1 MSYKVTGLIADP
13 TLYDILLQFKKN
25 IMTSINCIQI
35 GTIESY
41 NPLTNTASVSINF
54 KRKLKNGDILEYPIL
69 GDCPVFVL
77 TGGTASITMPIDEGD
92 TCLILFNDRNINNW
106 FSTGDVMEPSNN
118 RCHDISDGI
127 VLVGIKSLLDVSIPL
142 KTGICIDGGSKKIS
156 IINDVDSIKTQL
168 DAFIDSVT
176 DVIASM
182 SDTISKISATLEQIG
197 ATVDLFTSLAIV
209 APPGTAGGPC
219 TITAPLPTDMAAIK
233 TELTGIDGEL
243 TGIDGDLT
251 GYTSDLSAVKL
262 AIGTVLE

>member
-1 MSYKVTGLIADP
+1 MTKVTGPIFDP

-35 GTIESY
+35 ATIESY
-41 NPLTNTASVSINF
+41 NSLTNTASVSINF
-54 KRKLKNGDILEYPIL
+54 KRKLKNGDIIEYPIL
-69 GDCPVFVL
+69 EDCPVFVL
-77 TGGTASITMPIDEGD
+77 TGGSASITMPIEKGD
-92 TCLILFNDRNINNW
+92 TCLILFVDRNINDW
-106 FSTGDVMEPSNN
+106 FSTGEVMEPPNN

-127 VLVGIKSLLDVSIPL
+127 VIVGIKSLLDVSLPSN
-142 KTGICIDGGSKKIS
+142 TGLCINGGSKKIS
-156 IINDVDSIKTQL
+156 IINDVDSIKDQL
-168 DAFIDSVT
+168 DSFIDSVT
-176 DVIASM
+176 DIISSM
-182 SDTISKISATLEQIG
+182 SDTISQMSATLEQIG

-251 GYTSDLSAVKL
+251 GYSSDLSSVKL